1 MWISSADQYR
11 QALEQINRL
20 RGGGKAAESDAE
32 TADLQAAIAEYEARL
47 ERSDTNKGKPRSN
60 PQSQFDTK
68 RKS

>member
-1 MWISSADQYR
+1 MRISNADQYR
-11 QALEQINRL
+11 QALERINRL
-20 RGGGKAAESDAE
+20 RGAGKAAESDAE

-60 PQSQFDTK
+60 PQRQFDTE